1 MNLQLSTDEKLSLIF
16 KELIDTK
23 KLLLD
28 KTHSS
33 NLKVIWVPRNEV
45 MEFFD
50 YGDTRMGTLE
60 NDLVVSQVGN
70 RKFYQRDSILSLLEA
85 NIVKV

>member
-1 MNLQLSTDEKLSLIF
+1 MNTQFSTDEILQLLV
-16 KELIDTK
+16 KEVTEMK
-23 KLLLD
+23 KLVLD
-28 KTHSS
+28 KTQSS
-33 NLKVIWVPRNEV
+33 NLKVIWMPRADV